1 MTRTVL
7 WMSLCA
13 VGLTAGV
20 ASALVLGDPLS
31 RVVGMMLVTPLLT
44 GLVGGTLGA
53 AQLLSLRRVIRVP
66 MVKWLAATT
75 FGLGAG
81 LALGVV
87 IVEQTGILVSGTRP
101 HVLQLTPALRA
112 LSLAVVGASSGLL
125 LGLTQRFVLRP
136 VLPTLRRWVL
146 SSALALSGG
155 FGAASL
161 LVDSLIQRGIASPL
175 GLLAFLLVAGAL
187 YGLITAVPLRRAA

>member
-44 GLVGGTLGA
+44 GLVGSTLGA
-53 AQLLSLRRVIRVP
+53 AQLLSLRRLIRVP
-66 MVKWLAATT
+66 IMKWLAATT
-75 FGLGAG
+75 LGLGAG

-87 IVEQTGILVSGTRP
+87 IVEQTGIFVSGTRP
-101 HVLQLTPALRA
+101 HVLHLTPALRA

-125 LGLTQRFVLRP
+125 LGLTQRFVLRS

-146 SSALALSGG
+146 SSVLALSGG

>member
-44 GLVGGTLGA
+44 GLVGSMLGA

-66 MVKWLAATT
+66 TVKWLAATT

-146 SSALALSGG
+146 SSGLALSGG

>member
-44 GLVGGTLGA
+44 GLVGSMLGA

-66 MVKWLAATT
+66 IVKWLAATT

-87 IVEQTGILVSGTRP
+87 IVEQAGILVSGTRP

-161 LVDSLIQRGIASPL
+161 LVDSLIQRGIASPP

>member
-44 GLVGGTLGA
+44 GLVGSMLGA